1 MFFAVPKPE
10 PFEAYYQRRYQEELR
25 KMCSKPTLSIGF
37 CMVMANLPKYV
48 RAKAKAEYDNL
59 AHKRRSAELFNAV
72 GAF

>member
-1 MFFAVPKPE
+1 MTAITTMFFAVPKPE

-37 CMVMANLPKYV
+37 CMVMANLSKYV

-59 AHKRRSAELFNAV
+59 ALRTQAP
-72 GAF
+72 